1 MNFRRNKEKLDMNEL
16 NEVVSLSKKILHLF
30 YVVMI
35 IAIILIVTIIAR
47 EWGIINFILSVL
59 KVLSPLFIGFI
70 IAWILNPLVKK
81 LEQKG
86 IPRMISSLVL
96 YAILIIFLI
105 VFIRILVPTIYTQ
118 LNELLNNLPEIFN
131 NVEDYVT
138 NVFDSLNT
146 NKGIDL
152 SNVKQNLMETMN
164 AFFVDFTTDLPAS
177 VLNFVGSFF
186 SSLLTIGFGLIIGL
200 YMLFDFEAINTHL
213 LHLFPKK
220 NRFELS
226 LLITN
231 ISTEVRKCVNGTLL
245 VATMVFVCDSV
256 GFAAIGLQAPLLFGF
271 FCGLT
276 DLIPY
281 VGPYIG
287 GAAAVIIG
295 FSQSNLIG
303 IMAIIVA
310 IIVQLVENFILQPV
324 VMSKTMKLHPV
335 TIILG
340 LLIFEHF
347 FGILGMILATPC
359 IALAKVVYK
368 FFVEKYNLFEDRN
381 YVLIDEEGKDRT

>member
-1 MNFRRNKEKLDMNEL
+1 MMNFRKNKEKLDMNEL

-30 YVVMI
+30 YIVMI

-47 EWGIINFILSVL
+47 EWGIINFLLSVL
-59 KVLSPLFIGFI
+59 KVLSPLFIGFV
-70 IAWILNPLVKK
+70 IAWILNPIVKK
-81 LEQKG
+81 MEQKG

-96 YAILIIFLI
+96 YAILIIFLVI
-105 VFIRILVPTIYTQ
+105 FIRILIPTIYTQ

-131 NVEDYVT
+131 NVEGYVT
-138 NVFDSLNT
+138 NIFDSLSI

-164 AFFVDFTTDLPAS
+164 GFFVDFTTNLPAF

-200 YMLFDFEAINTHL
+200 YMLFDFDAINTHL

-245 VATMVFVCDSV
+245 VATMVFVCDSI

-368 FFVEKYNLFEDRN
+368 FFVEKYNLFEDKN
-381 YVLIDEEGKDRT
+381 YILIDEEGK

>member
-47 EWGIINFILSVL
+47 EWGIINFLLSVL

-81 LEQKG
+81 MEQKG

-105 VFIRILVPTIYTQ
+105 VFIRILIPTIYTQ

-138 NVFDSLNT
+138 NIFDSLST
-146 NKGIDL
+146 SKGIDL

-164 AFFVDFTTDLPAS
+164 TFFVDFTTNLPAF

-245 VATMVFVCDSV
+245 VATMVFVCDSI

-310 IIVQLVENFILQPV
+310 VIVQLVENFILQPV

-359 IALAKVVYK
+359 IALTKVVYK

-381 YVLIDEEGKDRT
+381 YVLIEEEGKDRT

>member
-1 MNFRRNKEKLDMNEL
+1 MNFRKPKEKLDMNEV

-30 YVVMI
+30 YLAMI

-47 EWGIINFILSVL
+47 EWGIIKFLLSVL
-59 KVLSPLFIGFI
+59 KVLSPLFIGFV
-70 IAWILNPLVKK
+70 IAWLLNPVVKK
-81 LEQKG
+81 MEQKG
-86 IPRMISSLVL
+86 LPRMISSLIL
-96 YAILIIFLI
+96 YLLLIIFLV
-105 VFIRILVPTIYTQ
+105 VFIRILIPTIYTQ

-131 NVEDYVT
+131 GVEEYIT
-138 NVFDSLNT
+138 GLIDSLST
-146 NKGIDL
+146 NKGLDL
-152 SNVKQNLMETMN
+152 SNVKNNLMETMN
-164 AFFVDFTTDLPAS
+164 RFFVDFTTNLPTA
-177 VLNFVGSFF
+177 VINFVGSFF

-200 YMLFDFEAINTHL
+200 YMLFDFDAINTHL

-220 NRFELS
+220 NRFEIS

-231 ISTEVRKCVNGTLL
+231 ISSEVRKCVNGTLL
-245 VATMVFVCDSV
+245 VATMVFVCDSI

-303 IMAIIVA
+303 IMALIVA
-310 IIVQLVENFILQPV
+310 VIVQLIENFILQPV

-368 FFVEKYNLFEDRN
+368 FFIEKYNLFEDQH
-381 YVLIDEEGKDRT
+381 VILIDEEGK